1 MAEILVESYIY
12 KDFETGSIAYDKREF
27 VSRPIWSKNNT
38 DLTKIHTSSI
48 QSDTQKLYY
57 LDVYNNSGSRSEK
70 QFSIVYC
77 DQLNSGSSSG
87 SNGDNTLLESKTM
100 YSQYKQLLL
109 DSEKNLFE
117 FQSREGGVNQSN
129 IQIDAYTQ
137 TSDYVY
143 VLNIAR
149 SRYKEKIAPGS
160 WQLSLQSMH
169 PSLLETS
176 QSNVVT
182 LIDETLDQLYLF
194 DNALVRS
201 GPAGQ
206 YYYVYSGSLTKGIY
220 TGPGSDIPYGILY
233 PDAGLIVLNGKAL
246 DVSGSIFTN
255 RNAAVSS
262 SANNS
267 FRLFT
272 SISGA
277 MSITSSNA
285 FAGRTLETI
294 NSTIYFARIGNGEF
308 NFSNNLTY
316 YESGSEQYVKPL
328 LLSSPSRNN
337 FYRNVTY
344 ITSVGLYNSERE
356 LLAVAK
362 LSKPIKKTSSSEVII
377 KIKLDY

>member
-117 FQSREGGVNQSN
+117 FQSREGGVNQLN
-129 IQIDAYTQ
+129 IQVDAYTQ

-285 FAGRTLETI
+285 FVGRTLETI

-328 LLSSPSRNN
+328 LLSSPTRNN

-344 ITSVGLYNSERE
+344 ITAVGLYNSERE

>member
-1 MAEILVESYIY
+1 MAEILLSSYIY
-12 KDFETGSIAYDKREF
+12 KEFETGSIAYDKREF

-38 DLTKIHTSSI
+38 DLTAIYTSSI

-57 LDVYNNSGSRSEK
+57 LDIYNTSGSRAEK

-117 FQSREGGVNQSN
+117 FMSRDGGLDAAGT
-129 IQIDAYTQ
+129 QIDTYVES
-137 TSDYVY
+137 SDYVY
-143 VLNIAR
+143 VLNVAR
-149 SRYKEKIAPGS
+149 SRYKEKLAPGS
-160 WQLSLQSMH
+160 WQISLNSMH
-169 PSLLETS
+169 PTLTETS
-176 QSNVVT
+176 QSKVVT
-182 LIDETLDQLYLF
+182 LVDETLDQLYLF
-194 DNALVRS
+194 DNSFVRS

-206 YYYVYSGSLTKGIY
+206 YYYVYSGSIKNGIY
-220 TGPGSDIPYGILY
+220 KGAGSDIPYGILY
-233 PDAGLIVLNGKAL
+233 PDAGLILLNGKAL
-246 DVSGSIFTN
+246 DVSASIFTN
-255 RNAAVSS
+255 RSPATASS
-262 SANNS
+262 SNNA

-277 MSITSSNA
+277 MSITPSHS

-294 NSTIYFARIGNGEF
+294 NSAIYFARVGNGEF
-308 NFSNNLTY
+308 NFSNNITY

-328 LLSSPSRNN
+328 LLSGPTRNN

-344 ITSVGLYNSERE
+344 ITTVGLYNDERD